1 MPFGF
6 GSKKEEKE
14 LPFNTHLTNDD
25 DETGP
30 N

>member
-25 DETGP
+25 ETGP